1 MGKLLMKFV
10 GITLTLNPA
19 LVALLISSSD
29 NAPDIRVEWYPSRN
43 GILGKR
49 QDNYACNNE

>member
-29 NAPDIRVEWYPSRN
+29 NADIRVEWYPSR
-43 GILGKR
+43 ILGKR

>member
-19 LVALLISSSD
+19 LVGLLISSSD
-29 NAPDIRVEWYPSRN
+29 NAPDIRVEWYPSR
-43 GILGKR
+43 ILGKR